1 MRALVGTYVRA
12 LTCSHMSV
20 YGLCMCGRACVCA
33 SGHVRVFMRAWV
45 RECMCA
51 CMLACAYIRMYDYCI
66 VLLLWS
72 AVAQWVNAGLAI
84 EREVFESPLIPFRSL
99 GIFFLFTMPQFTQLY
114 KLVLVYRQWW
124 TCE

>member
-45 RECMCA
+45 RECVCA
-51 CMLACAYIRMYDYCI
+51 CMLACAHIRMYDYCSFII
-66 VLLLWS
+66 V
-72 AVAQWVNAGLAI
+72 
-84 EREVFESPLIPFRSL
+84 ERGSSVGECRTRNRERGVRIPFD
-99 GIFFLFTMPQFTQLY
+99 T
-114 KLVLVYRQWW
+114 V
-124 TCE
+124 